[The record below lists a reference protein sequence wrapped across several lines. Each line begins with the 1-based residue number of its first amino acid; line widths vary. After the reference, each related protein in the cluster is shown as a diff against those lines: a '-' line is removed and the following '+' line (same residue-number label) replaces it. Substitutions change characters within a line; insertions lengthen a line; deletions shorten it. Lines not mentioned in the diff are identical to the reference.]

1 MTEKAEQFDDR
12 DQGDQGDQG
21 AQGDPGAQGPQ
32 EQQEEEKKH
41 GDPVLDIEAEAAA
54 GGGPEMGNLTD
65 EEAER

>member
-12 DQGDQGDQG
+12 DQADQGTSG
-21 AQGDPGAQGPQ
+21 GPGPQ

>member
-12 DQGDQGDQG
+12 DQGDQG
-21 AQGDPGAQGPQ
+21 AQGDPGAPGPQ

-41 GDPVLDIEAEAAA
+41 GDPLLDIEAEAAA

>member
-1 MTEKAEQFDDR
+1 MTESAEQFDDR
-12 DQGDQGDQG
+12 DRDD
-21 AQGDPGAQGPQ
+21 QGPQ

>member
-1 MTEKAEQFDDR
+1 MTESAEQFDDR
-12 DQGDQGDQG
+12 DHDDQR
-21 AQGDPGAQGPQ
+21 PQ

>member
-12 DQGDQGDQG
+12 DQGDQG
-21 AQGDPGAQGPQ
+21 AQGDPGAPGPQ

>member
-12 DQGDQGDQG
+12 DQAD
-21 AQGDPGAQGPQ
+21 QGDPGTHGAEGGQGPQ

>member
-12 DQGDQGDQG
+12 DQGDQG

>member
-12 DQGDQGDQG
+12 DQADQGG
-21 AQGDPGAQGPQ
+21 PGTSGGPGPQ

>member
-1 MTEKAEQFDDR
+1 MTENAEQFDDR
-12 DQGDQGDQG
+12 N
-21 AQGDPGAQGPQ
+21 QGPQ